1 MTCHPVMIHSILA
14 SSYLDYRYNQNEV
27 SDLAT
32 IVDDIQENRKKLSID
47 AQLDL
52 LLKAKT
58 VGPVK
63 AAVVR
68 GIENLVVKLP
78 TREVV
83 DMDFIGE
90 TEQLRSAYFDPMLAS
105 SRTLGKYE

>member
-1 MTCHPVMIHSILA
+1 MGFESLNQAKMTCHPVMIHSILA
-14 SSYLDYRYNQNEV
+14 SSYLDYRYNQNGIFCHFEMIYLFEKYNLLEV

-68 GIENLVVKLP
+68 GIENL
-78 TREVV
+78 
-83 DMDFIGE
+83 
-90 TEQLRSAYFDPMLAS
+90 
-105 SRTLGKYE
+105 